1 MGRYM
6 ADEDYMTGA
15 DMDDGMDVM
24 YMTHDDMAKI
34 TTITDHVMD
43 TLITDANFRKGVANA
58 WRGVK
63 SAAGRAGDKAG
74 RGFDKAEDRTK
85 GAGNFVRNRANAVAK
100 AMRGTDKETQQK
112 LQQKADKA
120 GHEEYDQML
129 VERKKIDDDIASHP
143 RSRHKHLQLT
153 NGDSD

>member
-74 RGFDKAEDRTK
+74 KGFDKAEDRTK

-100 AMRGTDKETQQK
+100 AMKGKDQETQAK
-112 LQQKADKA
+112 RHHK
-120 GHEEYDQML
+120 EDQ
-129 VERKKIDDDIASHP
+129 ASHHELKDLHEQQTHIAKAIAAHP
-143 RSRHKHLQLT
+143 KSTKHHHHI
-153 NGDSD
+153 DV